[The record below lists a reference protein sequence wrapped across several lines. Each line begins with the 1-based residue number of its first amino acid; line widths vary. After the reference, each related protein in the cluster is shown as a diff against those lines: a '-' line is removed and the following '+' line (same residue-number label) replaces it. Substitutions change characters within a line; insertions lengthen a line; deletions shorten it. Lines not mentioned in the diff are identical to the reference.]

1 MAANT
6 SLRVHETARVHVQ
19 PVPLAL
25 VGVNPVGSESLT
37 VTVPLVALPLFV
49 TDNVKDPVPPR
60 MSIGAL
66 AVFVIVKSG
75 PAAVP
80 IVTEPLAAVESPPPL
95 TEAVFVSDAPAFA
108 ATLAWMVIAG

>member
-1 MAANT
+1 MH
-6 SLRVHETARVHVQ
+6 VH

-66 AVFVIVKSG
+66 AVFEIDKMG
-75 PAAVP
+75 PTAVAM
-80 IVTEPLAAVESPPPL
+80 VTEPLAAVESPPPL
-95 TEAVFVSDAPAFA
+95 TVAVFVSDAPAFV
-108 ATLAWMVIAG
+108 ATLTWTVIAG